1 MIKRKGVTKGDILR
15 AIKHQTDALNN
26 MNNHIMFI
34 DDILSN
40 FITFMKMEKEF
51 EDFLKQRNA
60 TDEEE

>member
-1 MIKRKGVTKGDILR
+1 MIKRKGVTKGDIIR
-15 AIKHQTDALNN
+15 AIKNQTDALNN